1 MNTHG
6 LTAARRVAAPALL
19 ALALS
24 ACGGGGG
31 ADSAAG
37 AAPAPSPVPA
47 PSLSM
52 RLLAGDIGG
61 PGWIDGPAAD
71 ARFND
76 PAAIAI
82 DAAGA
87 LFVADE
93 GNHVIRRVAV
103 DGTVSTFAGGV
114 GQCGSADGPPDV
126 ARFCAPTGL
135 AFDAAGRLYVA
146 DRSNALIRRIAAD
159 GTVVTVAG
167 TALQRGAVDATGAA
181 ARFASPSGLT
191 LDDRGDLLVA
201 DAGNATVRRVT
212 PAGVVSTVAGAAGQ
226 SGHVD
231 GAGAAAR
238 FRQPMALAFGNGTLY
253 VVDSLSHTIRA
264 IDAAGNVTTL
274 IGADEVIGT
283 TDGTFA
289 TTRLGLPQAL
299 AWVGGASPR
308 LLIGDFYGTIR
319 SADLGTAVVVRVA
332 GELQSP
338 TAARDGPIATAG
350 FDLPRGIAVDAS
362 GRVYVADAGYSS
374 SIRRID
380 AAGVTTFA
388 GRAARFSGADGQG
401 SAAGFRLP
409 QGLAVLPNGDL
420 AVADHG
426 NYTLRRITP
435 AGVVS
440 TISGA
445 AGRFG
450 HVDGPPSSARWRGV
464 FGIVVEPGGGL
475 LVADGISTIRRVD
488 AAGTVATLIG
498 AAAQGGVD
506 GPYADARLN
515 NPRGVALGPDGSLA
529 IADTFNRSLR
539 RAAVGSVT
547 TMAGTAGSPGTTDG
561 AAATARLL
569 TPLATAYD
577 RIGNLWFTDGSAVRR
592 LTPSGIVETVAGSV
606 VVIGSADG
614 VGSAARFGAPSGL
627 AIDDD
632 DNVYVSD
639 STNSTI
645 RRVTPG
651 GVVTTVVGVAGE
663 AGIRLGASPRLS
675 RPAGLAVL
683 PGRRLAVAMP
693 AGIFVVQLP

>member
-6 LTAARRVAAPALL
+6 SSAARRVAAPALFAL
-19 ALALS
+19 ALA
-24 ACGGGGG
+24 ACGGGGDG
-31 ADSAAG
+31 A
-37 AAPAPSPVPA
+37 AAPAPAPAPVAA

-52 RLLAGDIGG
+52 RLLAGDVGG
-61 PGWIDGPAAD
+61 PGWIDGSAAE
-71 ARFND
+71 ARFNQ
-76 PAAIAI
+76 PAAIAF
-82 DAAGA
+82 DTAGA

-93 GNHVIRRVAV
+93 ANHVIRRVAV

-114 GQCGSADGPPDV
+114 GQCGSADGPSDV
-126 ARFCAPTGL
+126 ARFCAPAGL

-146 DRSNALIRRIAAD
+146 DRSNAQIRRVAAD

-167 TALQRGAVDATGAA
+167 SALQRGAVDASGAA
-181 ARFASPSGLT
+181 ARFDSPSGLA

-201 DAGNATVRRVT
+201 DTGNATVRRVT
-212 PAGVVSTVAGAAGQ
+212 PTGVVSTLAGTAGQ
-226 SGHVD
+226 FGSVD

-238 FRQPMALAFGNGTLY
+238 FRQPLALAFGNGRLY
-253 VVDSLSHTIRA
+253 VADSLSHTIRA

-274 IGADEVIGT
+274 IGADQVIGS

-289 TTRLGLPQAL
+289 ATRLGLPQSL

-338 TAARDGPIATAG
+338 TEARDGPGSTAR
-350 FDLPRGIAVDAS
+350 FELPRGIAVDA
-362 GRVYVADAGYSS
+362 GGDVFVADAGYSS

-380 AAGVTTFA
+380 GSGVTTFA

-401 SAAGFRLP
+401 SAAGFRRP

-440 TISGA
+440 TLSGV

-450 HVDGPPSSARWRGV
+450 HVDGPSSSARWRGV
-464 FGIVVEPGGGL
+464 FGIVVEQDGGL

-488 AAGTVATLIG
+488 PVGTVTTLIG
-498 AAAQGGVD
+498 AATLGSVD
-506 GPYADARLN
+506 GPYIDARFN
-515 NPRGVALGPDGSLA
+515 NPRGLTLAPDGSLM
-529 IADTFNRSLR
+529 ITDTFNRSLR
-539 RAAVGSVT
+539 RAAAGNVT
-547 TMAGTAGSPGTTDG
+547 TVAGAASSPGATDG

-569 TPLATAYD
+569 IPMATAYD
-577 RIGNLWFTDGSAVRR
+577 RGGNLWFTDGSAVRR
-592 LTPSGIVETVAGSV
+592 LTPGGIVETVAGNSAV
-606 VVIGSADG
+606 VGSADG
-614 VGSAARFGAPSGL
+614 AGSAARFGSLAGL
-627 AIDDD
+627 AIDAD

-639 STNSTI
+639 STNATI

-651 GVVTTVVGVAGE
+651 GLVTTVVGVAGE
-663 AGIRLGASPRLS
+663 PGIRLGTSPRLS
-675 RPAGLAVL
+675 QPAGLAVL